1 MAFHVYILQS
11 EVSGRFYVGQT
22 EHLEERVRY
31 HQSNYS
37 KSNRNRRP
45 WNLLY
50 TEAYETRS
58 EAVRRESYIKKQK
71 DRRFIER
78 LVSASR

>member
-1 MAFHVYILQS
+1 MPFHVQILQS
-11 EVSGRFYVGQT
+11 QSSGRFYVGQT
-22 EHLEERVRY
+22 EHLEKRIQY

-37 KSNRNRRP
+37 KANKNRGPRK
-45 WNLLY
+45 LLHKEEY
-50 TEAYETRS
+50 PTRT
-58 EAVRRESYIKKQK
+58 EAVRRESYIKRQK